1 MLHSCADHAQQPH
14 KELLHAEVIGLRIKL
29 RVRESSSGRLARR
42 GKPSLACAA
51 RTVISHRPASRAND
65 RLVTTTL
72 FYFGSQR
79 IRHSRDLSH
88 SRVAH
93 NGAHS
98 AEIPRGTSAAS
109 LTPDLSLGDISV
121 TRKPCP
127 ATQTRHREG
136 PILRLQDPGAQ
147 RVQAIFAVACGSR
160 RCVAARSLSL
170 AKTLHSHAIDARQ
183 SGTELSA
190 KSICQHPS

>member
-1 MLHSCADHAQQPH
+1 MCSTHGD
-14 KELLHAEVIGLRIKL
+14 
-29 RVRESSSGRLARR
+29 LA
-42 GKPSLACAA
+42 
-51 RTVISHRPASRAND
+51 RPASRAND
-65 RLVTTTL
+65 RLVITTL

-121 TRKPCP
+121 TRKPCV
-127 ATQTRHREG
+127 TRKNLADLVRWFRQPKPIIAKDLSCAFKIQARKECKRSSQWPVGRAGVCPHAASHSQRRFTRTRLTRDNQAQSCLQNPSANTPHRG
-136 PILRLQDPGAQ
+136 FTRSVDVRID
-147 RVQAIFAVACGSR
+147 C
-160 RCVAARSLSL
+160 ARARIMRSSL
-170 AKTLHSHAIDARQ
+170 AKTRLTA
-183 SGTELSA
+183 
-190 KSICQHPS
+190 

>member
-1 MLHSCADHAQQPH
+1 MCSTHGD
-14 KELLHAEVIGLRIKL
+14 
-29 RVRESSSGRLARR
+29 LA
-42 GKPSLACAA
+42 
-51 RTVISHRPASRAND
+51 RPASRAND
-65 RLVTTTL
+65 RLVITTL

-127 ATQTRHREG
+127 ATKPVIAKDLSCAFKIQARKECKRSSQWPVGRAGVCPHAASHSQRRFTRT
-136 PILRLQDPGAQ
+136 RLTRDNQAQ
-147 RVQAIFAVACGSR
+147 SCLQNPSANTPQRGFTRSVDVRIDC
-160 RCVAARSLSL
+160 ARARIMRSSL
-170 AKTLHSHAIDARQ
+170 AKTRLTA
-183 SGTELSA
+183 
-190 KSICQHPS
+190 